1 MLLLDD
7 RERRTKEGNV
17 SHTVGPRERAP
28 RACGDQKG
36 ERMNATKGDYAE
48 VNGLKM
54 YYEVH
59 GEGRPLVL
67 LHGAYMTVDAMESI
81 LPGLAETRPVI
92 IPKMQ
97 DVNTFSATVHPCR
110 DLATPVPVSPSGSG
124 PPKHCSPIR
133 CAHSVNQRVLLSSSR
148 FLHRSSARSKIASL
162 LSAS

>member
-1 MLLLDD
+1 
-7 RERRTKEGNV
+7 V
-17 SHTVGPRERAP
+17 SHTVGGGGYEREPP
-28 RACGDQKG
+28 RACGEQKG

-59 GEGRPLVL
+59 GEGRPLIL
-67 LHGAYMTVDAMESI
+67 LHGAYMTVDAMRSI
-81 LPGLAETRPVI
+81 LPGLAQTQQVI
-92 IPKMQ
+92 IPEMQ
-97 DVNTFSATVHPCR
+97 DVNTCSAIVHPCR
-110 DLATPVPVSPSGSG
+110 DLATPVPVPPSGSG

-162 LSAS
+162 PSAS